1 MPPLRR
7 PDPPQHTHP
16 PGYPGGAVQGGEGV
30 SVLGGALEA
39 LARAKETYPHDRHVQ
54 ARGALNRDSD
64 A

>member
-1 MPPLRR
+1 M
-7 PDPPQHTHP
+7 
-16 PGYPGGAVQGGEGV
+16 QGGEGV